1 MIKYNMSEAK
11 TNFSKIAKL
20 LEDKK
25 EDMVIICRNNK
36 PLLKVELYEENSRKN
51 LFGSAKGMFTIPDN
65 FDDIDITND
74 FEQEI
79 FLN

>member
-1 MIKYNMSEAK
+1 MIKYNMTEAK

-25 EDMVIICRNNK
+25 EDMVIIYRNNK

-51 LFGSAKGMFTIPDN
+51 LFGAGKGLFTIPDN
-65 FDDIDITND
+65 FDDIDIADD
-74 FEQEI
+74 FGQNI
-79 FLN
+79 I